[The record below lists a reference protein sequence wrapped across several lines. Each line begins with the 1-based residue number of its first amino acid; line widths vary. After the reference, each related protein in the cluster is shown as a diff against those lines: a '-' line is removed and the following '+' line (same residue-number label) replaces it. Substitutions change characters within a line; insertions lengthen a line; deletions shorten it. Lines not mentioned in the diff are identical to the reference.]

1 MFYRPLPSF
10 QALEKERE
18 ENKRLKSLLEVRD
31 LRINELERELT
42 LMLKVNIHCT
52 VFVQHLEQV
61 MEEYG
66 AGHLS
71 IRSHLI

>member
-52 VFVQHLEQV
+52 VFLQYLGQV